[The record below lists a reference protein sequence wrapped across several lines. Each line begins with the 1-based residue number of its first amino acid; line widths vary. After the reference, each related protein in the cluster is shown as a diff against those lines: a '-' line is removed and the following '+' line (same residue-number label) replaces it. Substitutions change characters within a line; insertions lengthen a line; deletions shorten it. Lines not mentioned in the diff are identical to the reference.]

1 MTRLIVNYRR
11 NEKTEFINI
20 PCDEIKEENGFIYAY
35 ENEKLIAAV
44 DLGCLD
50 MAYLSEQQKA

>member
-35 ENEKLIAAV
+35 EDGKFIAAV

-50 MAYLSEQQKA
+50 MAYLSQQQNA